1 MHDLTSCSSRCGAA
15 KSGGKCRHF
24 HICHS
29 AHNFTIHM
37 FFNYC
42 LTATALRALPLLTPP
57 ADSAAAGKQTPYSSI
72 LDEKNYTARKILLA
86 LWYLY
91 VIFSSELRK
100 VSAARRSWDLPKW
113 PRLPLLVK
121 EPKLAAACIIAES

>member
-1 MHDLTSCSSRCGAA
+1 MQQKAAANADTFTSV
-15 KSGGKCRHF
+15 
-24 HICHS
+24 IQP
-29 AHNFTIHM
+29 HNFAIHM
-37 FFNYC
+37 FFNYY
-42 LTATALRALPLLTPP
+42 LTAAALRALPLLTPP

-72 LDEKNYTARKILLA
+72 LNEKNYTARKILLA